1 MLVLFP
7 AFVRWL
13 RLFRVRSLHI
23 RPPGIK
29 FLVAR
34 ILRADHPI
42 PAPYSIGGPGE
53 SSVGTKK
60 NAAVHYFAG
69 YRVSWQAE
77 NTPVLSGFTSNN
89 ERHAPDLRPARARRQ
104 GPVRTSLLKSAENIG
119 IGLIFAATLAAQQGS
134 IQLYQVIAPASQ
146 QFNNTNPRDNSWT
159 VMYNYS
165 GAGSFSI
172 ELDCAPDATVPGGTP
187 TPGTFA
193 ACTNKVTGNNPSTT
207 PNYGYI
213 TFVGYTPWLRLNLT
227 AISSGNMTAVA
238 VGFTAADPESG
249 GSSGGCVGTIATPC
263 IVAGPNASGTAST
276 KSPVQ
281 IAGNDGTDVR
291 NISTDTSG
299 RTESVGAA
307 ATGAAAAGNPLLTG
321 GIDGSGNA
329 VPIVL
334 CTLSAVVNVSA
345 MGENQILALSSGK
358 TIRVC
363 NLDLSFPTPA
373 AFTVQVDYGTG
384 TACATGTGHLTGIYT
399 FNSAVLGFFDD
410 PGAFAPLVPPAS
422 NAVCL
427 NLSAAVTVQG
437 TISYAI
443 PF

>member
-1 MLVLFP
+1 MLVLFS

-13 RLFRVRSLHI
+13 RSYGVRTLKQIAFAEGGGWPVIGTTEVKLSL
-23 RPPGIK
+23 GN
-29 FLVAR
+29 FEQT
-34 ILRADHPI
+34 
-42 PAPYSIGGPGE
+42 SIGATSQPGP
-53 SSVGTKK
+53 VDT
-60 NAAVHYFAG
+60 V
-69 YRVSWQAE
+69 VSLRPDA
-77 NTPVLSGFTSNN
+77 NRFF
-89 ERHAPDLRPARARRQ
+89 HAPDLRPARARRQ
-104 GPVRTSLLKSAENIG
+104 GPVRTSLLRSAKNIG
-119 IGLIFAATLAAQQGS
+119 IALAFISPLCAQQGF
-134 IQLYQVIAPASQ
+134 IQMFQATSSATSAA
-146 QFNNTNPRDNSWT
+146 FNNINPRDNAWT

-165 GAGSFSI
+165 GAGTFSI
-172 ELDCAPDATVPGGTP
+172 ELDCAPDATVAGGTP

-249 GSSGGCVGTIATPC
+249 GSGGGCVGTIATPC

-281 IAGNDGTDVR
+281 IAGNDGTNVR

-299 RTESVGAA
+299 RTETVGAA

-334 CTLSAVVNVSA
+334 CTLSAVVSVSTL
-345 MGENQILALSSGK
+345 GENQVIALVTGK
-358 TIRVC
+358 TIRIC
-363 NLDLSFPTPA
+363 NVDLSFPAPA
-373 AFTVQVDYGTG
+373 TQTIQVDQGTGTNCGTG
-384 TACATGTGHLTGIYT
+384 TAHLTGIYT
-399 FNSAVLGFFDD
+399 FNSSVLGFFFD
-410 PGAFAPLVPPAS
+410 PGALAPLVGTAA

-427 NLSAAVTVQG
+427 NLGDAVSVQG
-437 TISYAI
+437 TILYAAA
-443 PF
+443 F